1 MANLKIEISIGEA
14 LDRLTIL
21 KIKLQKIKDEKK
33 LANVAR
39 EFENLRESIVNYT
52 GKTII
57 SPEYSLFVKLM
68 EVNEE
73 LWDVEDKLRELER
86 EKDFSVHF
94 ISLARS
100 VYILN
105 DKRASIKK
113 EINLTNNSEL
123 IEEKS
128 YEAY

>member
-1 MANLKIEISIGEA
+1 MANLQINISIGEA

-21 KIKLQKIKDEKK
+21 KIKLEEIKDEKK
-33 LANVAR
+33 IANIAK
-39 EFENLRESIVNYT
+39 EYENLRESIMNYAGSEVYSPSNAFYSELRTVNH
-52 GKTII
+52 
-57 SPEYSLFVKLM
+57 
-68 EVNEE
+68 E
-73 LWDVEDKLRELER
+73 LWKVEDKLRALER
-86 EKDFSVHF
+86 VKDFGTQF
-94 ISLARS
+94 IELARS

-113 EINLTNNSEL
+113 QINIAHNSEL

>member
-1 MANLKIEISIGEA
+1 MGNLKIEISIGEA

-21 KIKLQKIKDEKK
+21 KIKLQRIKDEKK

-39 EFENLRESIVNYT
+39 EFENLRESIINYA
-52 GKTII
+52 GKTVI
-57 SPEYSLFVKLM
+57 SPEYPLFTQLM
-68 EVNEE
+68 KVNEE

-86 EKDFSVHF
+86 EKDFSIQFVG
-94 ISLARS
+94 LARS

-105 DKRASIKK
+105 DNRANIKK
-113 EINLTNNSEL
+113 EINISNNSEL